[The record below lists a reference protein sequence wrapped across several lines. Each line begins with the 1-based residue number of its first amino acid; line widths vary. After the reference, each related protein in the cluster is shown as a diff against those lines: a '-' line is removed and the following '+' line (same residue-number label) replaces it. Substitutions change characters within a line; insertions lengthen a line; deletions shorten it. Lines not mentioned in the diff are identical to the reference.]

1 MESASENK
9 GSDKK
14 KVIKKDPLKVVARK
28 PFVLESIEPTK
39 DKEKEMAVFT
49 AAKKLSEY
57 IFVVTQ
63 NAPAKF
69 RWSIIAKLQNTSIEV
84 VETLYLANFERG
96 AERLRLQKI
105 ASTKLRLVDHYAEIG
120 YKVKLFPFKRLVF
133 ITRSVVTVRGL
144 LAGWAKSTLRRDKAE
159 ADCASGKGEASDCE
173 QKSVQI
179 RLEI

>member
-1 MESASENK
+1 MENDNENK
-9 GSDKK
+9 SGDKK
-14 KVIKKDPLKVVARK
+14 IIKKDPLKVVARK

-69 RWSIIAKLQNTSIEV
+69 RWSIVSKLQNVSIEV
-84 VETLYLANFERG
+84 IETLYLANFERG
-96 AERLRLQKI
+96 AERLRLQKV

-120 YKVKLFPFKRLVF
+120 YKVKLFPFKRLTF

-144 LAGWAKSTLRRDKAE
+144 LAGWAKSTLQRDKAE
-159 ADCASGKGEASDCE
+159 ADRANNGSDLGGFE
-173 QKSVQI
+173 SKSVQI